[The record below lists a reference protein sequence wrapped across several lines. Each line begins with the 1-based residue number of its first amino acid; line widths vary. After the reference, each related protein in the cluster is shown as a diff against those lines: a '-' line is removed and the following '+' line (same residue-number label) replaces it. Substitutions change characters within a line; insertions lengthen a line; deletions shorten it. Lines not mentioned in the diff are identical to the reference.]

1 MSVGSQSER
10 PRASTRADRAEA
22 RASMPRKQLL
32 RFESSG
38 PSGLEYFVSTPS
50 IGAEMARVFVAVHG
64 ISRNVQEHASL
75 FAPYCEAH
83 GVMLVAPHFTE
94 DKSKDYQRLGRLGR
108 GPRSDAALDSIL
120 EEIHEAT
127 GAATERIYLFGF
139 SGGAQFAHRYA
150 MAYPHR
156 VARAVIAAA
165 GWYTFPDRRKRFPY
179 GTRRS
184 QDLPEVRFDPEAFL
198 QVPMTVIVGDRDIT
212 DIDLRRTP
220 RVNRQQG
227 ETRLE
232 RARNWVEAMRAT
244 ARSYRLEPLVNLETI
259 PGGDHGFAGLMQ
271 SCDLGG
277 RVFASMFRDTPRP
290 VERARHG

>member
-1 MSVGSQSER
+1 MSIGSQAER
-10 PRASTRADRAEA
+10 PRAATRANRAQT
-22 RASMPRKQLL
+22 RAAMPKKQLL
-32 RFESSG
+32 RFENRG
-38 PSGLEYFVSTPS
+38 PSGLEYFVFIPS
-50 IGAEMARVFVAVHG
+50 SGAEKSRVFVDVHG
-64 ISRNVQEHASL
+64 ISRNIDEHARL

-83 GVMLVAPHFTE
+83 GVTLVAPHFTQE
-94 DKSKDYQRLGRLGR
+94 KSKDYQRLGRLGR

-120 EEIHEAT
+120 EEIHEAI
-127 GAATERIYLFGF
+127 GAPTERIYLFGF

-156 VARAVIAAA
+156 VARAVVAAA
-165 GWYTFPDRRKRFPY
+165 GWYTFPDRRTRFPY

-232 RARNWVEAMRAT
+232 RARNWVEAMRAA
-244 ARSYRLEPLVNLETI
+244 ARSYRLEPLVTLETI
-259 PGGDHGFAGLMQ
+259 PGGDHGFASLMQ
-271 SCDLGG
+271 SSDLGG
-277 RVFASMFRDTPRP
+277 RVFAAMFRDTPKP
-290 VERARHG
+290 LERTRHG